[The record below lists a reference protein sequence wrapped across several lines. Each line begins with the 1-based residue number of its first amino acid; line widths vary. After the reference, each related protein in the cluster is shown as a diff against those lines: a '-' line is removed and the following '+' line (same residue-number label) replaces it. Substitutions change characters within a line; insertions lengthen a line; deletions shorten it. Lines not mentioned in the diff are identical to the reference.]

1 NASTAGGPSPRA
13 LAYRDYRFFW
23 ASVGLASF
31 AAQIMGIAVALQ
43 VYLLTHDQ
51 FMLGLVG
58 LATFTPALLLVLV
71 TGYVAD
77 RFNRRLILAL
87 AGTVEL
93 GCAVGLMAYT
103 ALGPKDVWPVF
114 TILAV
119 IGSARAFNGPA
130 GSSLA

>member
-1 NASTAGGPSPRA
+1 MSREDSASTAGGPSPRA
-13 LAYRDYRFFW
+13 FAYRDYRFFW
-23 ASVGLASF
+23 VAVGLTSF

-77 RFNRRLILAL
+77 RFNRRLIMAI
-87 AGTVEL
+87 AGTRRARL
-93 GCAVGLMAYT
+93 RGRPD
-103 ALGPKDVWPVF
+103 ALHG
-114 TILAV
+114 
-119 IGSARAFNGPA
+119 ARSPRTSGR
-130 GSSLA
+130 SSRSSP